1 MFYCPKCQQ
10 TYDEGMQRFCSND
23 GGRLLPAPS
32 SGKSVNQ
39 SNGVF
44 TNLLGRVVPGNEK
57 DEKLSSIPRFV
68 RVEPTKPA
76 QSNFRPPTEN
86 NIFKID
92 RELKPETEAKPQTQ
106 KPLPRIIKPSEIPAS
121 QARLGDRKTNPTGR
135 LAITWENPDV
145 LLGQTVKGRYQVIK
159 KFEQDETSIAYLAED
174 EIVPNKKVVVRVLMD
189 EDEADNFTNKIFAEE
204 RVSLSLINHP
214 NIARIL
220 DSGELLEG
228 KPFIVSEFTEG
239 ESVKEMLRKTGQ
251 FNALRT
257 SRIISQTADAL
268 STAHQ
273 NGVLHRN
280 LKPENIV
287 LTISEAGNEQVK
299 LINFGIS
306 KDNLNKENIA
316 YKSPEQ
322 LEGKL
327 ANYASDIYSL
337 AVIAYQMLTNRLPF
351 NGSSVDDLL
360 KSQREGLSLSPTNL
374 CLDMP
379 PSVDKIL
386 EKGLEVNPS
395 DRYPKARDFGDALF
409 NSLKA
414 GAPREDEKET
424 KEIEII
430 TDENEENL
438 EATPSL
444 LTSEEEMKTVKPE
457 TLPMSVS
464 AAVFNDATKETNV
477 KTTEELSWE
486 KRSPEP
492 LRVSSWSF
500 TLISILG
507 ILLLLAGIW
516 GVWSYLLNRPPESEM
531 IQTPTETVFPIETE
545 NAKTSMPKLEE
556 IEVPPLPRTISQPP
570 DTTYFQN
577 SKEGM
582 KGDLVKNFLGFSLYY
597 PEDWKQNDAKGKFL
611 DISKEASSG
620 TPIEQMLI
628 SYYDSKGTLKTD
640 TELFP
645 SLVKET
651 NSTLKEIVPNY
662 EMVSEGEKAVNNGWR
677 AYEVKFKGAGK
688 TAKGENI
695 TLWGRRFFI
704 PSGRPGMKNGYVIT
718 MLATSLSPEVK
729 NVDDVGV
736 KGELSTV
743 LETFEPNQN
752 F

>member
-68 RVEPTKPA
+68 QVEPTKPA

-92 RELKPETEAKPQTQ
+92 RELKPETEVKPQTQ
-106 KPLPRIIKPSEIPAS
+106 KPLPRIIKPGEIPAS

-257 SRIISQTADAL
+257 SRIISQAADAL
-268 STAHQ
+268 SAAHQ

-306 KDNLNKENIA
+306 KDNLNKENIV

-322 LEGKL
+322 LADKRVLVIGGGNSACDIASEAARVGKSCHLSLRRGYWFLPKTLFGKPTAESFMRYFPVAIQRFFIKAALRVVLGKYEDYGLPKPDHKIFQKHPTLNSELLHYLKHGRIKPRPDVKKFEGKTVHFVDG
-327 ANYASDIYSL
+327 ASDIFDAVVCGTGFYVSFPFLPEGVVKVKNGNL
-337 AVIAYQMLTNRLPF
+337 AMVYAGCVLENYKNLYILGTTQPRYGFGPLVTPASQMLAQIIKLQDEMVLPI
-351 NGSSVDDLL
+351 GLVMKQSGVKLPDSHLVDPISAL
-360 KSQREGLSLSPTNL
+360 RH
-374 CLDMP
+374 M
-379 PSVDKIL
+379 KIA
-386 EKGLEVNPS
+386 K
-395 DRYPKARDFGDALF
+395 Y
-409 NSLKA
+409 
-414 GAPREDEKET
+414 
-424 KEIEII
+424 
-430 TDENEENL
+430 
-438 EATPSL
+438 
-444 LTSEEEMKTVKPE
+444 
-457 TLPMSVS
+457 TLPMLLK
-464 AAVFNDATKETNV
+464 KE
-477 KTTEELSWE
+477 K
-486 KRSPEP
+486 K
-492 LRVSSWSF
+492 LRKKF
-500 TLISILG
+500 
-507 ILLLLAGIW
+507 AGKA
-516 GVWSYLLNRPPESEM
+516 S
-531 IQTPTETVFPIETE
+531 PTENLMF
-545 NAKTSMPKLEE
+545 
-556 IEVPPLPRTISQPP
+556 QP
-570 DTTYFQN
+570 N
-577 SKEGM
+577 SDM
-582 KGDLVKNFLGFSLYY
+582 KVY
-597 PEDWKQNDAKGKFL
+597 
-611 DISKEASSG
+611 
-620 TPIEQMLI
+620 
-628 SYYDSKGTLKTD
+628 
-640 TELFP
+640 
-645 SLVKET
+645 
-651 NSTLKEIVPNY
+651 
-662 EMVSEGEKAVNNGWR
+662 
-677 AYEVKFKGAGK
+677 
-688 TAKGENI
+688 
-695 TLWGRRFFI
+695 
-704 PSGRPGMKNGYVIT
+704 
-718 MLATSLSPEVK
+718 
-729 NVDDVGV
+729 
-736 KGELSTV
+736 
-743 LETFEPNQN
+743 
-752 F
+752 